1 MSPEA
6 CRAEDYDPESEHFGR
21 RQYDMQLQKAQ
32 TEIAVLNIKVSNLED
47 KIDEVRKEIG
57 LLRDHIDR
65 SNESMQMLISEMRKA
80 SAEAHKDIA
89 RKVSDLEKWRY
100 MLIGAGII
108 LGSLGFEAVKT
119 LFSM

>member
-6 CRAEDYDPESEHFGR
+6 CRAEDYDPEAESFGR

-65 SNESMQMLISEMRKA
+65 SNESMQMFISEMRKA
-80 SAEAHKDIA
+80 SAEAHKDIS

>member
-1 MSPEA
+1 MSPESY
-6 CRAEDYDPESEHFGR
+6 RVEDHDPESENFGR

-32 TEIAVLNIKVSNLED
+32 TEIAVLNIKVTNLDD

-65 SNESMQMLISEMRKA
+65 SSETMHMLISEMRKA
-80 SAEAHKDIA
+80 SADAHKDIA
-89 RKVSDLEKWRY
+89 KKVSDLEKWRY